1 MIHSTDNFVIRQFAL
16 KKPVA
21 RVLVNTPATL
31 GSMGVTTTLFPSM
44 TLGSGVTG
52 QGITSENV
60 SPMNLVYIRTVGVGI
75 RDSSSIRRHCGEKMA
90 ELQKTR
96 RSEHEKGLS
105 LLRQLLQETISLKS
119 ET

>member
-1 MIHSTDNFVIRQFAL
+1 MRG
-16 KKPVA
+16 
-21 RVLVNTPATL
+21 NTPASL

-52 QGITSENV
+52 QGITSQNV

-75 RDSSSIRRHCGEKMA
+75 RDSAGIRRHIGEKMA

-105 LLRQLLQETISLKS
+105 LLRQLLQETISLESK
-119 ET
+119 T